1 MKEKYLSDSR
11 SDSTYQS
18 SCGDEYYNGRNSTVV
33 ARDSS
38 VEVLWR
44 NRLAE

>member
-1 MKEKYLSDSR
+1 MKKKYISDSR
-11 SDSTYQS
+11 SDSTYRS
-18 SCGDEYYNGRNSTVV
+18 SYGDEYYDGKNSTVV